1 MMATPGIRTT
11 VLHLSRAGTGVAL
24 GIRPVARRSELGF
37 VSEQTTELCFRTAG
51 NRRKC
56 GDICIFVTGAWPL
69 AECQACDTDVVES
82 QVEIELP
89 IVHVEPT
96 LCVHDETGAEIGV
109 FVRVH
114 GQAGKS
120 ALHGRAGAGE
130 LVIAPAA
137 DSCRVL
143 DHVGTRTKGLGRH
156 KRPAALTREWFRHL
170 SATIHDFVY
179 CLILHISRL
188 DPTWYFTPR
197 LERIL
202 HEGSKFYTKVR
213 NSS

>member
-56 GDICIFVTGAWPL
+56 GDICIFVIGAWPL

-96 LCVHDETGAEIGV
+96 LCVYDETGTAIGV
-109 FVRVH
+109 VVREH
-114 GQAGKS
+114 GQAGKA
-120 ALHGRAGAGE
+120 ALYGRVGATQ
-130 LVIAPAA
+130 LVIAHAA
-137 DSCRVL
+137 DSRIGL
-143 DHVGTRTKGLGRH
+143 DHVGARTKGIGRH
-156 KRPAALTREWFRHL
+156 KRPTA
-170 SATIHDFVY
+170 
-179 CLILHISRL
+179 
-188 DPTWYFTPR
+188 
-197 LERIL
+197 
-202 HEGSKFYTKVR
+202 
-213 NSS
+213 